1 MVFETSPN
9 KHMYAHLTTLEE
21 VEAEMEKLNKEVDEA
36 SEMKGKEGLA
46 KSVILKFQIEQ
57 LGWRYGE
64 ITGID
69 FMNA

>member
-1 MVFETSPN
+1 MFHTSPN
-9 KHMYAHLTTLEE
+9 KNLYAHLTTEEE
-21 VEAEMEKLNKEVDEA
+21 VELEMQALEKRI
-36 SEMKGKEGLA
+36 EMTSHIKGREGLA
-46 KSVILKFQIEQ
+46 ISLALKFKVEQ

>member
-1 MVFETSPN
+1 MFHTSSN
-9 KHMYAHLTTLEE
+9 KNVYAHLKTVEE
-21 VEAEMEKLNKEVDEA
+21 VELEMQALEKRI
-36 SEMKGKEGLA
+36 EMTQHVKGKEGLA
-46 KSVILKFQIEQ
+46 VSLALKFKVEQ